1 MPVAGLGDISRRI
14 NVLLDGKLSPAQL
27 GRFAGNYAKQ
37 HHDAMVSSGHAPAVY
52 QRFVNGVLDAPE
64 TSIRI
69 TPDHPGVILYK
80 GTSLLAAATFA
91 LQICREKSVV
101 GPGPY
106 GAGTYRESWVLFAD
120 GRPTSID
127 QFPPATEQAIVVN
140 YTPYSRKLEMM
151 RRSRRPAFQ
160 VTQIAADATKERY
173 GGVAVRR
180 QFVTLPGIPM
190 GRAKFRV
197 PYVLQ
202 RPPRTGEIMLYPA
215 VVIAIK

>member
-14 NVLLDGKLSPAQL
+14 NVLLEGKLSPAQL
-27 GRFAGNYAKQ
+27 GRLAGNYAKQ
-37 HHDAMVSSGHAPAVY
+37 HHDAMVSSGQAPAIY
-52 QRFVNGVLDAPE
+52 QRFVNGIPDAPE

-69 TPDHPGVILYK
+69 APDHPGVILYK
-80 GTSLLAAATFA
+80 GTSLLAAATYA

-120 GRPTSID
+120 GRPTSIE

-140 YTPYSRKLEMM
+140 FAPYARRIEE

-160 VTQIAADATKERY
+160 VTQIASDATKARY
-173 GGVAVRR
+173 GGIEVRR

-190 GRAKFRV
+190 GRAKFQV

-202 RPPRTGEIMLYPA
+202 RPPRTGEVMLYPA